1 MGSKKRFTTFSL
13 FFVFRIDINR
23 NNAQDEFH
31 TKLDLY
37 SIVWIWNWNIFK
49 FAKNILLN
57 SLILANCLL
66 LQISVINSV
75 FPAV

>member
-49 FAKNILLN
+49 FGLALMPLRKYTLN
-57 SLILANCLL
+57 
-66 LQISVINSV
+66 
-75 FPAV
+75 